1 MLTAGPF
8 TPDNDRPVRM
18 RNAFAVL
25 AVLVVVAVCV
35 ACGGSG
41 AGPPPSSGQSSAVVM
56 PSNRGSSPA
65 ASSVLGRHGAAPPAA
80 NARLPRDV
88 GHLAGALTDATRS
101 LRSSIRRWTTDG
113 DPSAGPPP
121 QTVQL
126 WALYQQRIYGF
137 LADHR
142 ALAGRTV
149 PRLPRWLRPEAN
161 ANLGAIHD
169 LLSLVHPVKHPVKF
183 VVASPKPAGVLL
195 RWFKRAQRR
204 FGVTWRVLASIMYI
218 ESKFGRVRSNSYAGA
233 QGPMQFVPATWRA
246 YGLGGN
252 VHDPHDAIMGA
263 ANYLDSSGAP
273 TDYRQAVYS
282 YNPAG
287 AYVNAVLTYADRMRR
302 DPDAYYEYYAWQ
314 VFVRTK
320 HGAKRLSG
328 PGL

>member
-1 MLTAGPF
+1 
-8 TPDNDRPVRM
+8 M

-65 ASSVLGRHGAAPPAA
+65 ASSVLGRHGAPPAA

-142 ALAGRTV
+142 ALARRTAS
-149 PRLPRWLRPEAN
+149 RLPHWLRPEAR
-161 ANLGAIHD
+161 ANLSAILD

-183 VVASPKPAGVLL
+183 EVIRPKPAGVLL
-195 RWFKRAQRR
+195 RWFKQAQRR
-204 FGVTWRVLASIMYI
+204 FRVSWTVLAAVNYI

-233 QGPMQFVPATWRA
+233 QGPMQFVPSTWRA
-246 YGLGGN
+246 YGLGGD

-263 ANYLDSSGAP
+263 ANYLHASGAP
-273 TDYRQAVYS
+273 TDYRRALYS
-282 YNPAG
+282 YNPAQ
-287 AYVNAVLTYADRMRR
+287 AYVDAILTYAHRIRR
-302 DPDAYYEYYAWQ
+302 DPAAYYEYYSWQ

-320 HGAKRLSG
+320 HGAKRLTG